1 MAEYSGQITLIK
13 IRDADSVVGIAFV
26 ETYYTITNSSDMPID
41 DKLYDL
47 VFSENKLS
55 FSKDSGAEFYL
66 EDNILLAKSG
76 GNEIKLVLEDSAII
90 GAGVKWTTTIPE
102 LHPGMY
108 LWSKTITTYTDNSTH
123 IAYNVSR
130 IGEDGQQGEK
140 GDPGDTYKIRTNQT
154 EILKFVDRNG
164 ETSFSPQSLTISIYK
179 SDPSLESGEQ
189 QLDKQLSLNSLK
201 LSVYNRNGGSWVNM
215 PSSLREKIV
224 VLEGL
229 NIRINLDVNI
239 LQTDTNDFSEIFMN
253 NETVLEISYLYQAED
268 GQKIHL
274 TSHIDVRYGMSKD
287 MASLSINA
295 NGIVAAM
302 QDSKMI
308 FDGSGLTVKNGAF
321 RIVNEKDENQL
332 YADQEGNLVLKGKVF
347 ATGGKFTGELEATS
361 GSFKGELRAATG
373 SFSGELTA
381 KSGKIG
387 GFTIEENRLVST
399 ALNDEEAPFII
410 LDGTN
415 GAIEAENITLG
426 TGAVIK
432 EYIQVGNYAQIKRP
446 TYTGDSFI
454 SVTEPGNEN
463 HEILCLK
470 NNGVM
475 NIGYEDNMIIID
487 GKNGIISSQN
497 FNEGLGWKIS
507 NTESIFN
514 DVVVRGSIRASVLEY
529 GETQAIGGA
538 LLVRPSSRIKDY
550 KVEQDPDNEEEYIT
564 TLTLESTSG
573 FQAGD
578 YCKIDDD
585 FYVILSLS
593 DDNITI
599 KGKIDRIQNFTI
611 VSFGH
616 TDEKGNRAVG
626 IGING
631 SIDNSLVASQAI
643 TVFDFNESNQSVT
656 PRIILGKLPTGDV
669 TYGSLGGTYG
679 LYAENV
685 LLKGALVT
693 QTRDQNGNKMIYSG
707 INTLFTG
714 DAPRSSREFFTNPG
728 EILLWAGA
736 PGDSKDEIEQSNFF
750 VDRNGNLFAGSGYF
764 KGTIITDATISAS
777 EIRTA
782 ILTGQE
788 GSPALIIRDAAT
800 GIHFTTSENGVDRTV
815 FEVSKD
821 RVSINAPIFELNN
834 DFKIGE
840 SGSLIVP
847 NLYIV
852 GKNPGM
858 SIDTEDNVQS
868 LMFGKTKIIFT
879 DNFDM
884 ANQSG
889 QEKSSID
896 FSDGI
901 SFAFNSNKNLKIK
914 NQEVQVSST
923 LLIENEVAYGELM
936 QYKPVK
942 QDERL
947 IGYDLY
953 ID

>member
-76 GNEIKLVLEDSAII
+76 GNEIKLVLEDSAIV

-108 LWSKTITTYTDNSTH
+108 LWSKTITTYTDGSTH

-253 NETVLEISYLYQAED
+253 NETVLEISYLHQTED

-287 MASLSINA
+287 MASLSVNA

-361 GSFKGELRAATG
+361 GSFKGELTAD
-373 SFSGELTA
+373 SGT
-381 KSGKIG
+381 IG
-387 GFTIEENRLVST
+387 GFNIEEGLLSST
-399 ALNDEEAPFII
+399 VGNSQII
-410 LDGTN
+410 LDGAN
-415 GAIEAENITLG
+415 ASIKADNITLG
-426 TGAVIK
+426 SNAKIEGIVQIGDFVKIK
-432 EYIQVGNYAQIKRP
+432 TPEYD
-446 TYTGDSFI
+446 GDSFI
-454 SVTEPGNEN
+454 SVINTEQSDY
-463 HEILCLK
+463 EILSL
-470 NNGVM
+470 NSDGTL
-475 NIGYEDNMIIID
+475 NIGYEDNMIVINGKD
-487 GKNGIISSQN
+487 GSIKSRNYDTGI
-497 FNEGLGWKIS
+497 GWKIT
-507 NTESIFN
+507 NKDSIFN
-514 DVVVRGSIRASVLEY
+514 NVSIRGSIRASVLEY
-529 GETQAIGGA
+529 GEIQAIGGA
-538 LLVRPSSRIKDY
+538 LIVRPSSRILNYTNNDIGEGVY
-550 KVEQDPDNEEEYIT
+550 TT
-564 TLTLESTSG
+564 TLTLESTTG
-573 FQAGD
+573 FQIGD
-578 YCKIDDD
+578 WCRIEKDLTNKMFFQIIEIEEETIIVNGSTDD
-585 FYVILSLS
+585 VR
-593 DDNITI
+593 
-599 KGKIDRIQNFTI
+599 GCTI
-611 VSFGH
+611 VDFGH
-616 TDEKGNRAVG
+616 TKDGVRAIG

-631 SIDNSLVASQAI
+631 SIDDSLIVPNALSVFEFNDELHI
-643 TVFDFNESNQSVT
+643 TI
-656 PRIILGKLPTGDV
+656 PRIILGKLPDD
-669 TYGSLGGTYG
+669 YGSIGGSYG

-685 LLKGALVT
+685 FLRGSLVT
-693 QTRDQNGNKMIYSG
+693 QTMGQNSNISTYSG
-707 INTLFTG
+707 ISTLFSE
-714 DAPRSSREFFTNPG
+714 DAPNSSQTEAGAFFEKTG

-736 PGDSKDEIEQSNFF
+736 PREDRVQEAKFF
-750 VDRNGNLFAGSGYF
+750 VDKHGNLFAGSGYF
-764 KGTIITDATISAS
+764 KGTIITNATIEAS
-777 EIRTA
+777 EIKTTV
-782 ILTGQE
+782 LTGS
-788 GSPALIIRDAAT
+788 GDSPALTIKDAT
-800 GIHFTTSENGVDRTV
+800 KGIVFTADDQTV
-815 FEVSKD
+815 LEVSKD
-821 RVSINAPIFELNN
+821 KVSINAPVFQLNN

-840 SGSLIVP
+840 NGSIIVP
-847 NLYIV
+847 NLYVV
-852 GKNPGM
+852 GEKR
-858 SIDTEDNVQS
+858 SRATSETTTQS
-868 LMFGKTKIIFT
+868 LMFSNSCLSYTE
-879 DNFDM
+879 NFNEKD
-884 ANQSG
+884 QSG
-889 QEKSSID
+889 LELRRID
-896 FSDGI
+896 FSNDIKFI
-901 SFAFNSNKNLKIK
+901 SEEKEMLKITS
-914 NQEVQVSST
+914 QETQIKSDLTLSGIVTFGASVKYVPVEDDSS
-923 LLIENEVAYGELM
+923 NV
-936 QYKPVK
+936 
-942 QDERL
+942 